1 LSSLVRRPFSWSRVL
16 LLGGALLS
24 GQIGCGEPKLYTVTP
39 EDGLI
44 TSSASVTVSGTYRNV
59 DEANATVTVN
69 GSPATLL
76 PEKGFRFE
84 ATGLQPGA
92 NPLLVELRD
101 ASKPGA
107 RARVRLVVVRGEAL
121 APEEFAAQSIA
132 LRLNESF
139 FDALPMSEIVADLLA
154 DFVADNPDFQ
164 SGFRGD
170 LVQGLI
176 DSADSFSVQISD
188 EDGIRLT
195 LAPDIHAEGQH
206 TFELPGPIP
215 GSVTCAVSVHIG
227 GEIGVQGNLEPDS
240 TNDATLAFDGTPYTA
255 FEVDGDV
262 YDPGGP
268 GLCDAVGVDAPTLL
282 IAPLLNFI
290 GDVVLVGLVDAAAH
304 VVELSA
310 EIHQCLGD
318 CPPDTHLDLEFG
330 GRFESVAEEDDG
342 VLADAALHS
351 DPLDTPR
358 VPSLAVA
365 AALPDLG
372 PTSTLTGRAYDIG
385 MALTPTALNQFLAAF
400 TAEGGLDRDVT
411 DAMPDGVK
419 AGRSNFSA
427 RLEADVA
434 PFLDGGVVCPTGI
447 AAPRLVLTNA
457 RLHLK
462 GSSDPAADPKIFLS
476 IAFDLVA
483 GVRLRPIT
491 SHLDGIAIG
500 PQLVLG
506 TACDETT
513 LTATVLVNET
523 GFDDGVVQAFVNAGL
538 RDSVAAAVSEALTP
552 LPLDQLLRLEDANG
566 DPLATLGLQPVEV
579 HHDGPVFQV
588 FANLLVDGEGGNPN
602 AVALEELFFSQSSPG
617 TLIGLEKIGDKL
629 YLAFGNDFQSGTTSI
644 HALDLEAPEL
654 GLSLVAGSVF
664 GPSGWM
670 RGLASDGLN
679 LFAIGGSGDFFS
691 DAREIRRITPE
702 GVVSTLFSWPWDNQ
716 FASSIHAAAGYVYFH
731 RSWREASPE
740 PPWYDAGGRAIW
752 RIRTD
757 GTSPERWVGEEGDY
771 LPIFADIGRLADGT
785 MIGAQTTWFDGFW
798 PWAEWYRFDQSSG
811 SAGMLGYAND
821 FALEEIS
828 DVCGDQ
834 VVAVGEAF
842 AGGGEIW
849 SSGTATQSERKL
861 EISFPP
867 LVAGFGG
874 ITRYGNT
881 LYVASGS
888 SGSGVQVYE
897 LAWEC
902 N

>member
-101 ASKPGA
+101 ASKPDA

-588 FANLLVDGEGGNPN
+588 FANLLVDGEGGDPN
-602 AVALEELFFSQSSPG
+602 AVALEELFFSTEDKGS
-617 TLIGLEKIGDKL
+617 LVGLERLGGQL
-629 YLAFGNDFQSGTTSI
+629 YLGFGFGTWEIGSASI
-644 HALDLEAPEL
+644 YKLDPSAAVPTLE
-654 GLSLVAGSVF
+654 LVADQVF
-664 GPSGWM
+664 GPAGWM
-670 RGLASDGLN
+670 RGITTDGVDLY
-679 LFAIGGSGDFFS
+679 AIGGTGEFS
-691 DAREIRRITPE
+691 ADAREIRRITPA
-702 GVVSTLFSWPWDNQ
+702 GVVSVVTTWPWDNQ
-716 FASSIHAAAGYVYFH
+716 FASSIYAESGSVYFQRAWNPDVIAWNDTQG
-731 RSWREASPE
+731 RS
-740 PPWYDAGGRAIW
+740 IW
-752 RIRTD
+752 RVGTD
-757 GTSPERWVGEEGDY
+757 GSNVERHVGPQHQY
-771 LPIFADIGRLADGT
+771 LEITADIDRLPGGDLIGLGPWFGEGELWTYLERYPGGAVETAAYMDDFHGRELAVPCD
-785 MIGAQTTWFDGFW
+785 D
-798 PWAEWYRFDQSSG
+798 EV
-811 SAGMLGYAND
+811 L
-821 FALEEIS
+821 
-828 DVCGDQ
+828 
-834 VVAVGEAF
+834 AVGEGEA
-842 AGGGEIW
+842 AHTGEIRLW
-849 SSGTATQSERKL
+849 SEATGAEALS
-861 EISFPP
+861 IAYPVAPP
-867 LVAGFGG
+867 IFEGAATSAGWVYLAAG
-874 ITRYGNT
+874 
-881 LYVASGS
+881 APS
-888 SGSGVQVYE
+888 SGVQVYRMP
-897 LAWEC
+897 WSC
-902 N
+902 D